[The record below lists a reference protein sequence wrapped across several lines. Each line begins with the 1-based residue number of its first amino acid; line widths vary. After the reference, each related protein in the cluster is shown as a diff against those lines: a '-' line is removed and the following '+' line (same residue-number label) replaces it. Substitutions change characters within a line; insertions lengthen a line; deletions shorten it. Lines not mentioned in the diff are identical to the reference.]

1 MAQYMNPAKISDWST
16 PDYLYQSLDREF
28 HFELDACA
36 SPENAKCSKFYGVQ
50 EDSLMLPW
58 AKSTWCNPPYGKPI
72 SKFIH
77 KAVQESK
84 KGCVVVML
92 LPVRTDTK
100 WFHAYCLDPRVEI
113 RFMKGRLIFGDGKGR
128 APFPSMVVIF
138 R

>member
-1 MAQYMNPAKISDWST
+1 VAQYMNPAKISDWST

-84 KGCVVVML
+84 DEC
-92 LPVRTDTK
+92 
-100 WFHAYCLDPRVEI
+100 
-113 RFMKGRLIFGDGKGR
+113 
-128 APFPSMVVIF
+128 PSGGH
-138 R
+138 